1 MSSATR
7 TRDEQSGRKR
17 VLVVALSFPPSAAP
31 AAIPAAQMARFLPRH
46 GWFATFLTIRP
57 EHLLM
62 PHAAADAYPLP
73 RRGIAVH
80 RTSMVYPWDALASL
94 AWWRRRRKGGELSAS
109 DAVRPASMS
118 HGRARRSP
126 LALLESILKFPDVQC
141 GWLPF
146 AILGGLA
153 VARRRRVDCLYSIG
167 PPWTAHVAALIIHHL
182 LRIPWIADFH
192 DPWTANPWRGITRPW
207 PLGPLE
213 AKLERSVLRSA
224 DMVVT
229 KTPEI
234 TAMLRQRSQRHDE
247 QGFATIPCAYDK
259 EEIDAARQLAEK
271 RADTF
276 VLTHAGRFYGP
287 RSPVPLLTAVA
298 CLAEIPEL
306 ARRLELRLVGEHDA
320 RVQALADRLGI
331 APLLRQVGLA
341 SHLHTL
347 RHILESDL
355 AVVVQPATGVQIP
368 SKVYEY
374 LGCGVPILALTGDGA
389 TARLIR
395 QARAGVVVAS
405 DDVEGIAAAIR
416 AFCTG
421 EMPAASVR
429 PDSEVVRQFE
439 ASAVIGR
446 VAGMLDSVSNRS
458 RSGRR

>member
-1 MSSATR
+1 VR
-7 TRDEQSGRKR
+7 H

-46 GWFATFLTIRP
+46 DWFATFLTIRAK
-57 EHLLM
+57 HLLM

-73 RRGIAVH
+73 RRGIAVQ

-94 AWWRRRRKGGELSAS
+94 AWWRRGRTGDPQLAS
-109 DAVRPASMS
+109 DAAPPAATS
-118 HGRARRSP
+118 HAPARKS
-126 LALLESILKFPDVQC
+126 LLELLESTLKFPDVQC

-146 AILGGLA
+146 AVLGGLA
-153 VARRRRVDCLYSIG
+153 AARRRRVDCLYSIG

-234 TAMLRQRSQRHDE
+234 TGMLRQRSRRHDE
-247 QGFATIPCAYDK
+247 RSFATVPCAYDR
-259 EEIDAARQLAEK
+259 EEIDAARQLAQK
-271 RADTF
+271 RTDTF

-298 CLAEIPEL
+298 RLSEVPEL
-306 ARRLELRLVGEHDA
+306 ARRLELRLVGERDA

-395 QARAGVVVAS
+395 QARAGAVVAP

-421 EMPAASVR
+421 EMPAESVR
-429 PDSEVVRQFE
+429 SDPEVVRQFE

-446 VAGMLDSVSNRS
+446 VAGLLESVSEGS
-458 RSGRR
+458 RRGRR

>member
-1 MSSATR
+1 MR
-7 TRDEQSGRKR
+7 H

-62 PHAAADAYPLP
+62 PHAASDAYPLP
-73 RRGIAVH
+73 RRGIAVQ
-80 RTSMVYPWDALASL
+80 RTSMIYPWDALASL
-94 AWWRRRRKGGELSAS
+94 AWWRRRRKGGQPSAS
-109 DAVRPASMS
+109 DPVLPAARS
-118 HGRARRSP
+118 HGRAGRSP
-126 LALLESILKFPDVQC
+126 LALLESILKFPDLQC

-146 AILGGLA
+146 AVLGGLA

-167 PPWTAHVAALIIHHL
+167 PPWTAHVAALVLHHL
-182 LRIPWIADFH
+182 LRVPWIADFH
-192 DPWTANPWRGITRPW
+192 DPWTANPWRGIKPPW
-207 PLGPLE
+207 PLNSFE
-213 AKLERSVLRSA
+213 AKLERSVLTSA

-234 TAMLRQRSQRHDE
+234 TTMLRQRSQRQDE
-247 QGFATIPCAYDK
+247 RSFATVPCAYDR
-259 EEIDAARQLAEK
+259 EEVEAARQLAEK
-271 RADTF
+271 RSDTF

-298 CLAEIPEL
+298 RLAETTEL
-306 ARRLELRLVGEHDA
+306 ARRLELRLVGEYDA

-331 APLLRQVGLA
+331 APLIRQVGLA
-341 SHLHTL
+341 SHLHTM

-395 QARAGVVVAS
+395 QSRAGAVVAAA
-405 DDVEGIAAAIR
+405 DVEAIAAAIR

-429 PDSEVVRQFE
+429 PDPEVVRQFE
-439 ASAVIGR
+439 ASSVIGR
-446 VAGMLDSVSNRS
+446 VAGLLESVSNGS
-458 RSGRR
+458 RSGRW